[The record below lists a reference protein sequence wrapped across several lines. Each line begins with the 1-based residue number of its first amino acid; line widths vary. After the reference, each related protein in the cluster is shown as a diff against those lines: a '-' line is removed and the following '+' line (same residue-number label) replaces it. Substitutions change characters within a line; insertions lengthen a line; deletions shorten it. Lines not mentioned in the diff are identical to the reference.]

1 MTAWPSSIF
10 VSMHRANSA
19 AAHSLA
25 HMIAMNLIWG
35 LYAGE
40 ADVVKIL
47 TRTIVWIVPSLN
59 IDGYVY
65 IMESGDLY

>member
-1 MTAWPSSIF
+1 
-10 VSMHRANSA
+10 
-19 AAHSLA
+19 
-25 HMIAMNLIWG
+25 MIAMNLIWG